1 MQEHLTDEQLI
12 DQLAGRNEAGPREH
26 LAACAACRD
35 EAESLRSVLARY
47 REDYQQVACAARE
60 LPEGLWPWQHTAVA
74 APWAERPAP
83 RRLAWAAAV
92 AIVMLAALLLIEK
105 TPPAQPV
112 AQADADPDH
121 ALLVDVE
128 RSVRRELPRAL
139 EPAALLAQEV
149 SRGTEA
155 RSNP

>member
-1 MQEHLTDEQLI
+1 MQEHLTDEQLV

-26 LAACAACRD
+26 LAACAACRN
-35 EAESLRSVLARY
+35 EAESLRRVLACY
-47 REDYQQVACAARE
+47 REDYQQVPCASME
-60 LPEGLWPWQHTAVA
+60 PPEGLWPWQYTAIA
-74 APWAERPAP
+74 TPWAERLAP
-83 RRLAWAAAV
+83 RWLAWAAAV
-92 AIVMLAALLLIEK
+92 AMVVLAAVLLVQK

-112 AQADADPDH
+112 AQADPDPDH

-139 EPAALLAQEV
+139 EPAALLAHEV
-149 SRGTEA
+149 GRDAEA

>member
-12 DQLAGRNEAGPREH
+12 DQLAGSDDADPREH

-47 REDYQQVACAARE
+47 REDYRQVARAATE
-60 LPEGLWPWQHTAVA
+60 LPEGLWPWRHTAIA
-74 APWAERPAP
+74 APWAERLVP

-92 AIVMLAALLLIEK
+92 AMVVLAAVLLVQK

-112 AQADADPDH
+112 AQADPDPDH
-121 ALLVDVE
+121 VLLVDVE

-139 EPAALLAQEV
+139 EPAALLAREV